1 MQLNL
6 TNNYKQ
12 KILTNKNDKAIFLFF
27 GLALWVFIPILGIFP
42 LIFFIHLNQKEKSK
56 LNFVISLIVIL
67 TITIFVSSLDIIS
80 DLAVYVNNYRNLGTQ
95 NPFEISGAQ
104 QLEFVL
110 WLISYPVFLLSDG
123 SNYAFIFFWS
133 FIFNSLTFW
142 VIAKGFSYK
151 NHGLLLLFIVSNPI
165 FINFQGFLVRQY
177 FATLLFLIAIV
188 HIDKKLISW
197 GLYFLSLVTHL
208 TNIIYLPILLLYDKN
223 RLFKN
228 KIVMILIIMIAVI
241 LPFSSTIIIDLADR
255 LAGFL
260 PAQYGA
266 IILSKTAYYGR
277 EETTEAQIIVP
288 LLENL
293 LIFLLI
299 FVFVKTKKIKTAQE
313 KFLYF
318 LYPALIFL
326 MYIGKDIHMFSN
338 RVAFLLFPLS
348 GIFYYFLIE
357 HKWIM
362 LKKFILTFLIVVKIM
377 YFNYYLYNI
386 SIGNNVFH
394 FLDDKVY
401 SSSVF
406 DYIENVSNNFAKD
419 VKIKELPNRSFI

>member
-6 TNNYKQ
+6 SNNYKQ

-80 DLAVYVNNYRNLGTQ
+80 DLAVYVDNYRNLGTK

-104 QLEFVL
+104 RLEFVL
-110 WLISYPVFLLSDG
+110 WLISYPVYLLSDG

-133 FIFNSLTFW
+133 FIFNALTFW
-142 VIAKGFSYK
+142 VIAKGFSRQNY
-151 NHGLLLLFIVSNPI
+151 GLLLLFIVSNPI

-177 FATLLFLIAIV
+177 LATLFFLIAI
-188 HIDKKLISW
+188 INIEKKLVMW
-197 GLYFLSLVTHL
+197 GMYLLSLFTHL
-208 TNIIYLPILLLYDKN
+208 ANIIYLPLLLVYDKN

-228 KIVMILIIMIAVI
+228 KIVMILIIAIGLV
-241 LPFSSTIIIDLADR
+241 LPFSSNMIVEIAHGI
-255 LAGFL
+255 AGFI
-260 PAQYGA
+260 PSPYGA
-266 IILSKTAYYGR
+266 IMLSKTAYYAR
-277 EETTEAQIIVP
+277 EKATDVEIIVP

-293 LIFLLI
+293 LVFLII
-299 FVFVKTKKIKTAQE
+299 FVFLKNIKIKTAQE

-318 LYPALIFL
+318 LYPVLIFI
-326 MYIGKDIHMFSN
+326 MYIGKDIQMFSN

-357 HKWIM
+357 HKWIIF
-362 LKKFILTFLIVVKIM
+362 KRAILTSLIIVKIM

-386 SIGNNVFH
+386 NMGNNVFH
-394 FLDDKVY
+394 FLDDNVY
-401 SSSVF
+401 NSSVF
-406 DYIENVSNNFAKD
+406 DYIENASNNFAND
-419 VKIKELPNRSFI
+419 VKIKELPNRRLL

>member
-6 TNNYKQ
+6 SKNYKQ
-12 KILTNKNDKAIFLFF
+12 NILINKNDKAIFLFF

-42 LIFFIHLNQKEKSK
+42 LLFFVHLNQKEKSK
-56 LNFVISLIVIL
+56 LNFVISLLVIL

-80 DLAVYVNNYRNLGTQ
+80 DLAVYVDNYRNLGTK

-104 QLEFVL
+104 RFEFVL
-110 WLISYPVFLLSDG
+110 WLISYPVYLLSDG
-123 SNYAFIFFWS
+123 SNYAFVFFWS
-133 FIFNSLTFW
+133 FVFNALTFW
-142 VIAKGFSYK
+142 VIAKGFSRQNY
-151 NHGLLLLFIVSNPI
+151 GLLLLFIISNPI

-188 HIDKKLISW
+188 NIEKKMVMW
-197 GLYFLSLVTHL
+197 GIYFLSLVTHL
-208 TNIIYLPILLLYDKN
+208 ANIIYLPLLLLYNKS

-228 KIVMILIIMIAVI
+228 KIVMISIIAVGVI
-241 LPFSSTIIIDLADR
+241 LPFSRTIVVELADR
-255 LAGFL
+255 IAGFL
-260 PAQYGA
+260 PAEYGA
-266 IILSKTAYYGR
+266 IILAKTSYYGR
-277 EETTEAQIIVP
+277 EQTTEFEIIVP

-299 FVFVKTKKIKTAQE
+299 FVFLRNKKVKTDQE

-318 LYPALIFL
+318 LYPVLIFL

-357 HKWIM
+357 HKWIVF
-362 LKKFILTFLIVVKIM
+362 KRFILTSLLIVKIM

-419 VKIKELPNRSFI
+419 VKIKELPNRRFI